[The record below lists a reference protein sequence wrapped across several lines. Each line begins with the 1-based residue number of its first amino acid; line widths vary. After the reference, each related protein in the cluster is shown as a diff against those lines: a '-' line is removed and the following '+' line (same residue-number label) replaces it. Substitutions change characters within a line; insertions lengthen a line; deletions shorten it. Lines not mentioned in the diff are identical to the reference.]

1 MPTEF
6 ADEQRRA
13 MLRAIHE
20 RGGTW
25 DRVDPDTEVAGMG
38 GEICLV
44 AGTSY
49 ELFGQLVDE
58 GYVDPGRV
66 LRAGAR
72 CRATP
77 AGSSGVNTI

>member
-1 MPTEF
+1 VPTEF

-25 DRVDPDTEVAGMG
+25 DRVDPDTEVADMG
-38 GEICLV
+38 DEISLTGD
-44 AGTSY
+44 ASY

-66 LRAGAR
+66 LGTGGA

-77 AGSSGVNTI
+77 AESSGVNTT